1 MTHVHNQPPGK
12 WFQAGHAMLFA
23 LLTVAFLAIAQNSA
37 FSPFIRST
45 CMCIAFELALFTAT
59 ITYFSI
65 GGPD

>member
-1 MTHVHNQPPGK
+1 
-12 WFQAGHAMLFA
+12 MLFA